1 MLLLIDADGAT
12 GAELARR
19 AGMTKQ
25 AMAESVA
32 NLERWGLVERLAHP
46 SDRRARLVRLTEEG
60 WNAVRAGLDV
70 AVAIEQRWTVL
81 LGSREMRQL
90 ALLLD
95 RLVERLD
102 TPQARPEV
110 RTNEV
115 R

>member
-1 MLLLIDADGAT
+1 
-12 GAELARR
+12 
-19 AGMTKQ
+19 MTKQ
-25 AMAESVA
+25 SMAESVA
-32 NLERWGLVERLAHP
+32 NLELWGLVERVPHP

-70 AVAIEQRWTVL
+70 AVAIEQRWTPL
-81 LGSREMRQL
+81 LGSHDMRQL

-102 TPQARPEV
+102 NQQALPDPP
-110 RTNEV
+110 TNEG